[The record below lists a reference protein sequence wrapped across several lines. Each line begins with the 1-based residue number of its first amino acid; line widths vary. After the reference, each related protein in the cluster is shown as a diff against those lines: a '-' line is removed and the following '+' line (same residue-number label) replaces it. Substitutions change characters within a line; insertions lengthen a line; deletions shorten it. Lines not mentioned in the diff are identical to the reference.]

1 MRVVYVHLVEEPVNL
16 MKFRVASL
24 TKFSRGE
31 HTIVEE
37 NWSLVQLLFLRG
49 IKKKKKRFLCGSSQ
63 TRQSYLG

>member
-1 MRVVYVHLVEEPVNL
+1 MRVVYFHLVEEPVNL

-37 NWSLVQLLFLRG
+37 NWSLVQLLTF
-49 IKKKKKRFLCGSSQ
+49 SS
-63 TRQSYLG
+63 SH